1 MVTMKEIAQKSG
13 FSQATVSRLLN
24 GDPTLSVKEET
35 RRRIIE
41 VSEQLGYATGSRRIA
56 LPRRVAVLDNSTREE
71 ELADAYFDELR
82 SVLGDNARA
91 QHMELTSFSH
101 IDDLIA
107 DAGDFDGFIFHRTRP
122 YFSSDRLLKLHLVLP
137 YGVFIDINPA
147 PSLFDSVQPD
157 LSQTILDALDM
168 LVSSGKRRI
177 GYIGG
182 TGFTMGLHEYPEDGR
197 LTAFRNW
204 TERLGLDAEGLIYAQ
219 GAFTVDTG
227 RTLGEEAVNDH
238 RDDMPDAFIVA
249 ADSIAVGVLQA
260 FTAAG
265 VLVPRDTSV
274 ISINNQAIAQYT
286 SPTLTSYDIDQ
297 NELADTAITMLAEAI
312 SSRRTL
318 HHHTFISTTL
328 VCVTV
333 SYQHPG
339 SK

>member
-41 VSEQLGYATGSRRIA
+41 VSEQLGYAIGSRRIA
-56 LPRRVAVLDNSTREE
+56 LPRRVAVLDNATREE
-71 ELADAYFDELR
+71 ELADAYFDKLR

-107 DAGDFDGFIFHRTRP
+107 DAGDFDGFISIGP
-122 YFSSDRLLKLHLVLP
+122 SVLSSDRLLKLHLVLP

-157 LSQTILDALDM
+157 LSQTILDA
-168 LVSSGKRRI
+168 
-177 GYIGG
+177 
-182 TGFTMGLHEYPEDGR
+182 
-197 LTAFRNW
+197 
-204 TERLGLDAEGLIYAQ
+204 
-219 GAFTVDTG
+219 
-227 RTLGEEAVNDH
+227 
-238 RDDMPDAFIVA
+238 FIVA
-249 ADSIAVGVLQA
+249 ADTIAVGVLQA
-260 FTAAG
+260 FIAAG

-328 VCVTV
+328 VVRDSFV
-333 SYQHPG
+333 PAR
-339 SK
+339 

>member
-56 LPRRVAVLDNSTREE
+56 LPRRVAVLDNATREE

-107 DAGDFDGFIFHRTRP
+107 DAGDFDGFISIGP
-122 YFSSDRLLKLHLVLP
+122 SVLSSDRLLKLHLVLP

-157 LSQTILDALDM
+157 LSQTILDALDV

-182 TGFTMGLHEYPEDGR
+182 TGFTMGLYEYPEDSR

-227 RTLGEEAVNDH
+227 RTLGEKAANDH
-238 RDDMPDAFIVA
+238 RDHFC
-249 ADSIAVGVLQA
+249 
-260 FTAAG
+260 
-265 VLVPRDTSV
+265 
-274 ISINNQAIAQYT
+274 
-286 SPTLTSYDIDQ
+286 
-297 NELADTAITMLAEAI
+297 E
-312 SSRRTL
+312 
-318 HHHTFISTTL
+318 
-328 VCVTV
+328 
-333 SYQHPG
+333 
-339 SK
+339 

>member
-1 MVTMKEIAQKSG
+1 MVTMKEIAQESG

-56 LPRRVAVLDNSTREE
+56 LPRRVAVLDNATREE

-107 DAGDFDGFIFHRTRP
+107 NAGDFDGFISIGP
-122 YFSSDRLLKLHLVLP
+122 SVLSSDRLLKLHLVLP

-182 TGFTMGLHEYPEDGR
+182 TGFTMGLHEYPEDSR

-227 RTLGEEAVNDH
+227 RTLGEK
-238 RDDMPDAFIVA
+238 
-249 ADSIAVGVLQA
+249 
-260 FTAAG
+260 AAG
-265 VLVPRDTSV
+265 ASRYQCD
-274 ISINNQAIAQYT
+274 QY
-286 SPTLTSYDIDQ
+286 Q
-297 NELADTAITMLAEAI
+297 
-312 SSRRTL
+312 
-318 HHHTFISTTL
+318 
-328 VCVTV
+328 
-333 SYQHPG
+333 
-339 SK
+339 

>member
-56 LPRRVAVLDNSTREE
+56 LPRRVAVLDNATREE

-107 DAGDFDGFIFHRTRP
+107 DAGDFDGFISIGP
-122 YFSSDRLLKLHLVLP
+122 SVLSSDRLLKLHLVLP

-177 GYIGG
+177 G
-182 TGFTMGLHEYPEDGR
+182 
-197 LTAFRNW
+197 
-204 TERLGLDAEGLIYAQ
+204 
-219 GAFTVDTG
+219 
-227 RTLGEEAVNDH
+227 
-238 RDDMPDAFIVA
+238 
-249 ADSIAVGVLQA
+249 
-260 FTAAG
+260 
-265 VLVPRDTSV
+265 
-274 ISINNQAIAQYT
+274 
-286 SPTLTSYDIDQ
+286 
-297 NELADTAITMLAEAI
+297 
-312 SSRRTL
+312 
-318 HHHTFISTTL
+318 
-328 VCVTV
+328 
-333 SYQHPG
+333 
-339 SK
+339 

>member
-56 LPRRVAVLDNSTREE
+56 LPRRVAVLDNATREE
-71 ELADAYFDELR
+71 ELADAYFDKLR

-107 DAGDFDGFIFHRTRP
+107 DAGDFDGFISIGP
-122 YFSSDRLLKLHLVLP
+122 SVLSSDRLLKLHLVLP

-147 PSLFDSVQPD
+147 PGLFDSVQPD
-157 LSQTILDALDM
+157 LSQTILDALDV

-182 TGFTMGLHEYPEDGR
+182 T
-197 LTAFRNW
+197 
-204 TERLGLDAEGLIYAQ
+204 
-219 GAFTVDTG
+219 AFTVDTG

-328 VCVTV
+328 VVRDSFV
-333 SYQHPG
+333 PAR
-339 SK
+339 